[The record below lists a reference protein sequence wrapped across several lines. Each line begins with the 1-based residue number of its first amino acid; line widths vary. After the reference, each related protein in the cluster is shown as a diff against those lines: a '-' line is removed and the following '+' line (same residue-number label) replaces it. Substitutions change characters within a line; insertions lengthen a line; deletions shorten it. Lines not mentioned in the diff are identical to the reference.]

1 MPTRSSPGPQ
11 HPGRRQM
18 AVAAQEFRG
27 VLMVEALV
35 AACAVISHA
44 DGRSSPIERWRLSTV
59 LAGDPLLAQLPR
71 DLVAEASRA
80 HRDAFL
86 ADPAAARAAAL
97 HQVAF
102 LAPEPYKAQI
112 VLDACM
118 LVTHADERLDP
129 AEMQALGDIKLAL
142 GL

>member
-11 HPGRRQM
+11 HVGQRQM
-18 AVAAQEFRG
+18 ADAAQEFRG
-27 VLMVEALV
+27 VLMVEALI

-44 DGRSSPIERWRLSTV
+44 DGRSSPIERRRLSTV
-59 LAGDPLLAQLPR
+59 LADDPPLAMLPR
-71 DLVAEASRA
+71 DLVAEASKA
-80 HRDAFL
+80 HRNAFL
-86 ADPAAARAAAL
+86 PDPTAARAAAL
-97 HQVAF
+97 HQVAL

-129 AEMQALGDIKLAL
+129 AEMQSLCDIKSAL